1 MKTKR
6 GRGGERGRTGR
17 AALTAA
23 MPAALRVRSWLL
35 EPRCGPLGAAGRRA
49 AWRRRGPVAT
59 LPATQLVPLLDA
71 GAVLQR
77 PCAAGRRAAP
87 RRRTAHRRGASHGA
101 RPAPGCQSRAAAP
114 RCAARRRAAR
124 RRRSA
129 RDVPRALPRPGG
141 LLDGVLPS
149 AVVLLAAALPP
160 HCPSPCCKSYCSSH
174 FRSPSHAAA
183 PHGAAGRRAAFRRRT
198 APGRAAR
205 HTVRLAP
212 GCQSCAAAPHV
223 AAWRRAAWQSWLPW
237 GCRAW
242 CCWPQLWC

>member
-1 MKTKR
+1 MIYRGSDVGGAPSSCVHARDAVLSFLCACVKHDFFLQSVPPSTGGSGSRVPPGTNSRRESEARPTSADGAVPLARRRTPRRARARSQAVEATTSPSVMAEGQAKTKR

-87 RRRTAHRRGASHGA
+87 RRRTAHRRGASQ
-101 RPAPGCQSRAAAP
+101 C
-114 RCAARRRAAR
+114 
-124 RRRSA
+124 
-129 RDVPRALPRPGG
+129 LPRSR
-141 LLDGVLPS
+141 LPE
-149 AVVLLAAALPP
+149 
-160 HCPSPCCKSYCSSH
+160 PCCGTPLRC
-174 FRSPSHAAA
+174 
-183 PHGAAGRRAAFRRRT
+183 
-198 APGRAAR
+198 
-205 HTVRLAP
+205 
-212 GCQSCAAAPHV
+212 
-223 AAWRRAAWQSWLPW
+223 
-237 GCRAW
+237 
-242 CCWPQLWC
+242 